1 VLFVSVGE
9 DVVRGLV
16 VKWLRNTGFVV
27 LRGVS
32 ISSLE
37 LDVVAVGDVMMS
49 RGVVKKSDE
58 VFVYT
63 FDVRAITSGKVLKSV
78 IEQAVTRLFAADY
91 SYIAVPR
98 RATIETSKG
107 KQKAVDLPK
116 LVQRAASGP
125 LSRRLGVVAVEPF
138 VPRCS
143 FTLVYV
149 CLSHL
154 GTSTSPTALLIGL
167 WGRGRLSSPTARC
180 SHLV

>member
-1 VLFVSVGE
+1 VSVGE

-32 ISSLE
+32 VSPLE

-78 IEQAVTRLFAADY
+78 IEQAV
-91 SYIAVPR
+91 
-98 RATIETSKG
+98 
-107 KQKAVDLPK
+107 
-116 LVQRAASGP
+116 
-125 LSRRLGVVAVEPF
+125 
-138 VPRCS
+138 CS
-143 FTLVYV
+143 
-149 CLSHL
+149 
-154 GTSTSPTALLIGL
+154 
-167 WGRGRLSSPTARC
+167 
-180 SHLV
+180 